1 MIAESPATIAWPPF
15 VCPRCHGPLSHDDR
29 GWSCLP
35 CAAEYPVVL
44 GIADFRV
51 APDPWISLTDDHEK
65 ARRLLEQTEG
75 ASFESTV
82 RAYWEMTPET
92 PKDLADHFT
101 RSVLRGEARAE
112 EWLDTQFTSTALN
125 SLTHPV
131 LDLGCGT
138 GDLLAVLARR
148 GVPAIGIDIA
158 FRWLVQARRRPA
170 LTGGA
175 QRLVCCNAEALP
187 FPSGSFSVVS
197 AMNMLEHCQQPR
209 ISIREVLRVVIDDG
223 TVRLRT
229 VNRYSVLPEPHVN
242 IWGVGFFPRSLSDR
256 YVRWRSGQRYLHH
269 RLLSAAELRRTL
281 RDAGFT
287 SVRVTA
293 ATLLPHEVERVPA
306 RWRWIVR
313 AYDRIRRTRLLGGVV
328 ALVAPLLDAS
338 GSRARVSP
346 STEPVSV

>member
-1 MIAESPATIAWPPF
+1 M
-15 VCPRCHGPLSHDDR
+15 
-29 GWSCLP
+29 
-35 CAAEYPVVL
+35 VL